1 MFPFFVFAS
10 TYLETRS
17 LIVPLGEIATL
28 THCDATT
35 ITSIHQE
42 TAEGDLTG
50 YKKYAK
56 SQPYKMQSAG
66 EYSICNRLVYR
77 LDKKRRTGDVL
88 SLCKVRRVSGAG
100 LDWTG
105 DPP

>member
-66 EYSICNRLVYR
+66 KYSICNRLVYR

-100 LDWTG
+100 LDWW
-105 DPP
+105 